1 MGRRVETVKQ
11 RIYFFFYIHL
21 MILIFDIGF
30 LWLLDWKFGK
40 YSFTEIFWYT
50 TLYLLTISQKTNS
63 IRHVPWPMIQLW
75 KFSNT
80 QVLPFCI
87 SKQETQQGSK
97 FFFCSHTGCSKHSDN
112 YLHLLRV
119 QVPHCNIIIGGRWYF
134 LLNLTTSC
142 NVGGF

>member
-1 MGRRVETVKQ
+1 MILTKVTVMPFPMTTLKTFFLIGEKGGNSQ
-11 RIYFFFYIHL
+11 TEDLLFFFYIHVI
-21 MILIFDIGF
+21 ILIFDIGF
-30 LWLLDWKFGK
+30 LWLLDRKFGK

-63 IRHVPWPMIQLW
+63 IRHVPWPMIQLQ

-97 FFFCSHTGCSKHSDN
+97 FF
-112 YLHLLRV
+112 L
-119 QVPHCNIIIGGRWYF
+119 
-134 LLNLTTSC
+134 
-142 NVGGF
+142 